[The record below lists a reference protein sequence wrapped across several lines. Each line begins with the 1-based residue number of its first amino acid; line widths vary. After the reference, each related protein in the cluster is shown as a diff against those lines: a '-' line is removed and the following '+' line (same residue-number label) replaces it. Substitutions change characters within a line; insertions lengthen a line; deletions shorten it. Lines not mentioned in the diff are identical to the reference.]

1 MYLFEQHQIR
11 GWGSSLNIEWCT
23 VQCFRLALLLCC
35 VQGPLIKRFSHVSKA
50 ICHSSKSIFI
60 YKYMISFE
68 MISCT
73 VSNFMG
79 YKISDK
85 MIQKKIIIEDIL
97 YLNKN
102 ILFTE
107 EDI

>member
-1 MYLFEQHQIR
+1 
-11 GWGSSLNIEWCT
+11 
-23 VQCFRLALLLCC
+23 
-35 VQGPLIKRFSHVSKA
+35 
-50 ICHSSKSIFI
+50 
-60 YKYMISFE
+60 
-68 MISCT
+68 
-73 VSNFMG
+73 MG